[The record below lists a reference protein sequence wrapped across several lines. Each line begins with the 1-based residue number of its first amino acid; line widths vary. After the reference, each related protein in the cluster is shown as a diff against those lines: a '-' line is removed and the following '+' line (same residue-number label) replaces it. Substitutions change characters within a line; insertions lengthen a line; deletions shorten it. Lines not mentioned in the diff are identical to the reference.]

1 MYEDFT
7 LTFLIITLNLFE
19 KVEFFNIVKENNN
32 FLCFSYFL

>member
-19 KVEFFNIVKENNN
+19 KVEFFNIVKENN